1 MDLVLYKKSGA
12 IGDIRFNNPDALNAI
27 NREMAGQFKDHLMD
41 CIKDPAVRCVTVQG
55 AGRAFMAGGDLKHFY
70 ENLSNIRDVAGGLI
84 EVYHECILLMTGMD
98 KPIVT
103 GVQGAAAGGGIGMA
117 LAGDYIIAA
126 DTAKFTMAYTGIGTS
141 PDGGSTYLLP
151 RLIGRRAA
159 LEMALLNKPIDA
171 PRALALGMVN
181 DVVAEDAL
189 QNTVEDVAKK
199 LANGSAKALG
209 NAKRLV
215 NESLESTSLQA
226 HLAREKELFLTC
238 AVTGDFEEGLQAFFE
253 KRPPKFSKMYT

>member
-1 MDLVLYKKSGA
+1 
-12 IGDIRFNNPDALNAI
+12 
-27 NREMAGQFKDHLMD
+27 
-41 CIKDPAVRCVTVQG
+41 
-55 AGRAFMAGGDLKHFY
+55 
-70 ENLSNIRDVAGGLI
+70 
-84 EVYHECILLMTGMD
+84 
-98 KPIVT
+98 
-103 GVQGAAAGGGIGMA
+103 
-117 LAGDYIIAA
+117 
-126 DTAKFTMAYTGIGTS
+126 
-141 PDGGSTYLLP
+141 
-151 RLIGRRAA
+151 
-159 LEMALLNKPIDA
+159 MALLNKPIDA

-199 LANGSAKALG
+199 LANGSAIALG

>member
-1 MDLVLYKKSGA
+1 
-12 IGDIRFNNPDALNAI
+12 
-27 NREMAGQFKDHLMD
+27 
-41 CIKDPAVRCVTVQG
+41 
-55 AGRAFMAGGDLKHFY
+55 
-70 ENLSNIRDVAGGLI
+70 
-84 EVYHECILLMTGMD
+84 
-98 KPIVT
+98 
-103 GVQGAAAGGGIGMA
+103 MA

-181 DVVAEDAL
+181 DVVAEDAV